1 MLLFSARFL
10 RAAAFGVATVL
21 VAIYLERLGLDA
33 RAIGLT
39 LALGILSASALGFG
53 AAWLAARIG
62 RRLALAGTGLLM
74 AACGADLA
82 FGSQSWQLV
91 LAGATGMLGT
101 AGADVGAFTSVEQA
115 ALAQTVAR
123 RNIAFG
129 RYALAGGL
137 GFAAGSFVA
146 LVGTT
151 LPAIRMLFAGYAII
165 GLICAATAPFL
176 DGIESKAP
184 AAKAKVALPKSIFEL
199 TALFALDSF
208 GGGLV
213 VQGFIVYWLHLRFG
227 VDAQALGPAVGF
239 MSLAQ
244 ALSFEISGRLA
255 ERIGSVRTMVFTH
268 LPSNLLLMAVPLCPT
283 LPAAL
288 AVLIA
293 RFAIAQMDVPARQ
306 ALIASLA
313 PPEARD
319 SAAAL
324 AAGARGVAQMPGPA
338 LAGLA
343 VQVGALA
350 LPFFAA
356 GILKSVYDVVLY
368 VRHRDLR

>member
-1 MLLFSARFL
+1 L
-10 RAAAFGVATVL
+10 RAASFGVATVL

-101 AGADVGAFTSVEQA
+101 AGADVGAFTAVEQA
-115 ALAQTVAR
+115 ALAQSVAR
-123 RNIAFG
+123 HNIAFG

-137 GFAAGSFVA
+137 GFAAGSFLA

-151 LPAIRMLFAGYAII
+151 VPAIRMLFAGYAIV
-165 GLICAATAPFL
+165 GLVCAATAPFL
-176 DGIESKAP
+176 DGIEPKTPGSG
-184 AAKAKVALPKSIFEL
+184 AKVALPRSILEL

-244 ALSFEISGRLA
+244 ALSYEVSGRLA

-268 LPSNLLLMAVPLCPT
+268 LPSNLLLIAVPLCPT
-283 LPAAL
+283 LPTAL

-356 GILKSVYDVVLY
+356 GILKSIYDVVLY